1 MAIRVRNNN
10 TAVLK
15 SGTSELKG
23 NLSSSIIQ
31 GAQGP
36 VGPMGPQGPQGE
48 VGPQGPQGEAGP
60 MGPQGPQGEQGIQG
74 EQGPQGPA
82 GPTDYNQLENKPDL
96 SIYAEK
102 EDYPDLV
109 VFNARLGKKAD
120 KTYVDEAINNALG
133 TIESELDEIIGEEE

>member
-23 NLSSSIIQ
+23 NLSNSIIQ

-36 VGPMGPQGPQGE
+36 AGPM
-48 VGPQGPQGEAGP
+48 GPQGPQGEAGP

-74 EQGPQGPA
+74 EPGPQGPA
-82 GPTDYNQLENKPDL
+82 GPTDYNLMENKPDL
-96 SIYAEK
+96 SVYAST
-102 EDYPDLV
+102 D
-109 VFNARLGKKAD
+109 
-120 KTYVDEAINNALG
+120 YVDEAINNALG